1 MKSYKHIFAA
11 FGVAALLVG
20 APALLVSLTSAS
32 VASAAAVQGA
42 RIMQVVPV
50 GNGEVTVTE
59 YGDVT
64 LHAFHTA
71 DPLMDECYALE
82 SEDGVVLIEGA
93 ILKSDIQAWKDYV
106 DRLGKPVIGAF
117 FSDHPNGYD
126 ILGYPIY
133 TTEKALQNWQPGGS
147 IYGISGGLVSAFGNT
162 AASALPAPSEVAHVV
177 KEGET
182 VKLAGIELRVLAT
195 DDEGFELEIPALHAV
210 YRHMM
215 GSHVHSILGSRDFI
229 AQEIDELKTYQEAG
243 YTLILTSH
251 YIPEGREAVA
261 TKLAYLEKVI
271 ELAET
276 CQDGASFK
284 ATMQAAFPY
293 YEGAKYL
300 DMTASALYPAN

>member
-1 MKSYKHIFAA
+1 MKSYKNIVAA

-20 APALLVSLTSAS
+20 APSLPVSLMPTS
-32 VASAAAVQGA
+32 VASAAAVPSA

-59 YGDVT
+59 YGDVN
-64 LHAFHTA
+64 LHAFRTA
-71 DPLMDECYALE
+71 DPLTDEAYALE
-82 SEDGVVLIEGA
+82 SKDGVVLIEGA

-106 DRLGKPVIGAF
+106 DRLGKPVAGAF

-133 TTEKALQNWQPGGS
+133 TTDKALQNWQPGGS
-147 IYGISGGLVSAFGNT
+147 IYGISGGLVKAFGDT
-162 AASALPAPSEVAHVV
+162 AASALPAPSEIAHVV

-182 VKLAGIELRVLAT
+182 VQLAGIELRVLAT

-229 AQEIDELKTYQEAG
+229 AQEIEEMKAYQKAG

-261 TKLAYLEKVI
+261 TKLAYLEKAQ
-271 ELAET
+271 ELAEAYK
-276 CQDGASFK
+276 DGESFK
-284 ATMQAAFPY
+284 AAMLAAFPD

-300 DMTASALYPAN
+300 DMTTNALYPVK